1 LFSIVIDRDKGALP
15 PIPESDAQLMH
26 VLGLAE
32 MDVVEVHPWRR
43 RSTHT
48 ERLASPPRLALT
60 PYPVSGKSKSI
71 LISNGN
77 VELASG
83 FLT

>member
-1 LFSIVIDRDKGALP
+1 VRRKPRPPPSLPVPIVTRRWPRSRLFSIVIDRDKGALP

-26 VLGLAE
+26 VPGLAE

-48 ERLASPPRLALT
+48 ETAGIAT
-60 PYPVSGKSKSI
+60 
-71 LISNGN
+71 
-77 VELASG
+77 
-83 FLT
+83 

>member
-48 ERLASPPRLALT
+48 ETAGIAT
-60 PYPVSGKSKSI
+60 
-71 LISNGN
+71 
-77 VELASG
+77 
-83 FLT
+83 